1 MGSRRNGRDEEM
13 SDERA
18 QVKAELELA
27 EEDENSSA
35 EETSGARKK
44 VHLHELVSFLPQ
56 RRQALFALDTIK
68 IEKRKILANFHTCLM
83 ADRDAGVQSGGRA
96 KRKAAETATGDESDD
111 RQSDEESSGGDT
123 DEGQGGDGEEEEK
136 DKSKKKRAV

>member
-1 MGSRRNGRDEEM
+1 M

-18 QVKAELELA
+18 QMEATAQLA

-56 RRQALFALDTIK
+56 RRQALFALDFRELQTY
-68 IEKRKILANFHTCLM
+68 KILAIFPH
-83 ADRDAGVQSGGRA
+83 G
-96 KRKAAETATGDESDD
+96 
-111 RQSDEESSGGDT
+111 
-123 DEGQGGDGEEEEK
+123 
-136 DKSKKKRAV
+136 